1 MVVLLKYI
9 IKVLPLQKNVPL
21 SASSRAESRGE
32 GLNTGSV
39 EGFCKYVFLIENQE
53 QESRKL
59 KASTL
64 IEVLVASVLIII
76 VFTIAS
82 LTLNNVFKSTI
93 KSNTHSIDTHINK
106 LMYLYQHD
114 IIGVKYQEDFKD
126 WHISFLQQ
134 TENNILYVIVEAV
147 QTSLPNDK
155 TGAKKTITKKIINDN
170 AQ

>member
-1 MVVLLKYI
+1 MAVLLKNMLFQRTR
-9 IKVLPLQKNVPL
+9 LPMRQ
-21 SASSRAESRGE
+21 G
-32 GLNTGSV
+32 
-39 EGFCKYVFLIENQE
+39 

-59 KASTL
+59 RGSTL

-93 KSNTHSIDTHINK
+93 KSNTHAIDTHINK

-114 IIGVKYQEDFKD
+114 KIGVKYQEDFKD
-126 WHISFLQQ
+126 WHILFSQE
-134 TENNILYVIVEAV
+134 TENNIIFIVATAT
-147 QTSLPNDK
+147 QNSNNALPLRK
-155 TGAKKTITKKIINDN
+155 MSKEQSEKKKTITKKMIIGN